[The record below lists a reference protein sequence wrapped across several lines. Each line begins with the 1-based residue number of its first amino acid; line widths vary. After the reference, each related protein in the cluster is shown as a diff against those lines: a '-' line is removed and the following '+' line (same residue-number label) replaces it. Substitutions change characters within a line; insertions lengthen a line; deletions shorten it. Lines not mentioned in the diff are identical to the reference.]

1 MTRIDK
7 RNPNELRSVFLG
19 PGFAKFAHGSC
30 FVKFGDTHVLC
41 TATIEEKVPHFLK
54 IQKQDGLQPNTECFL
69 VLLKTELTER
79 QRKANNLDV
88 LKKFN
93 DLLGEVFAQ

>member
-1 MTRIDK
+1 MCRIHVGK
-7 RNPNELRSVFLG
+7 LKASIIV
-19 PGFAKFAHGSC
+19 GSDAYDAMAAR
-30 FVKFGDTHVLC
+30 VAVLEC
-41 TATIEEKVPHFLK
+41 T